1 MTRRKQIL
9 IAGLAAAAMLSVTY
23 LAVRPTEAVEGIPVP
38 VLTADLPA
46 GSFLTADGVTMVR
59 MSAESLPANALLSV
73 EEVVGLRATVPLFEG
88 EILLRERFSAVATG
102 TLHPGAGAGRRI
114 YALALKAD
122 DAAGWW
128 LSEGNRVD
136 LHLLSDG
143 PDDTLVHEVLL
154 EVRVAGVMDAKGNL
168 VGIGTEAAAPA
179 ILCLDVDAAQ
189 AARLAEAEVQG
200 RIKAILVNETME

>member
-128 LSEGNRVD
+128 LSEPS
-136 LHLLSDG
+136 LDG
-143 PDDTLVHEVLL
+143 
-154 EVRVAGVMDAKGNL
+154 
-168 VGIGTEAAAPA
+168 GT
-179 ILCLDVDAAQ
+179 
-189 AARLAEAEVQG
+189 VQG
-200 RIKAILVNETME
+200 RVAPRGSAGAELMVLVALVLAFIVVSQCWGTTI